1 MKVAVYYNLHKH
13 TFSLQSRNKEDY
25 GRVIEHAE
33 HVILKNANYV
43 VRTSGRNKVL
53 QEKKKNVHAYVVGEV
68 VEGITGPRYQEKT
81 VTYNPYKAKSFYIK
95 ETGEPIASS
104 GFAVL
109 RKDVNGKPTIGA
121 Y

>member
-1 MKVAVYYNLHKH
+1 MKVAVYYNLHKD

-25 GRVIEHAE
+25 GRVIGHTE

-43 VRTSGRNKVL
+43 VRSSGRDKVL
-53 QEKKKNVHAYVVGEV
+53 QEKKKNVHAFVVGEV
-68 VEGITGPRYQEKT
+68 VESLEGARNLEKA
-81 VTYNPYKAKSFYIK
+81 VTYNPYKAKSFYNK

-104 GFAVL
+104 EYAIL
-109 RKDVNGKPTIGA
+109 RKGYNGKPIIGA

>member
-25 GRVIEHAE
+25 GKVIGHTE

-43 VRTSGRNKVL
+43 VRKAGRNKVL
-53 QEKKKNVHAYVVGEV
+53 QEKKKNVHAFVVGEL
-68 VEGITGPRYQEKT
+68 VEGIVGTRYKEKA
-81 VTYNPYKAKSFYIK
+81 VTYNPYKCKSFYEK
-95 ETGEPIASS
+95 ETEQPIASS
-104 GFAVL
+104 EYAVL
-109 RKDVNGKPTIGA
+109 RKDVNGKPIIGA

>member
-25 GRVIEHAE
+25 GKVIGHTE

-43 VRTSGRNKVL
+43 VRDSGRDKVL
-53 QEKKKNVHAYVVGEV
+53 QEKKKNVHAFVVGEV
-68 VEGITGPRYQEKT
+68 VEGLEGSRNVEKV
-81 VTYNPYKAKSFYIK
+81 VTYNPYKCRSFYEVK
-95 ETGEPIASS
+95 TMLPIASS
-104 GFAVL
+104 QYAIL
-109 RKDVNGKPTIGA
+109 RKDVKGKPIIGA

>member
-25 GRVIEHAE
+25 GKVIGHTE

-43 VRTSGRNKVL
+43 VRKGGRDKVL
-53 QEKKKNVHAYVVGEV
+53 QEKKKNVHAFVIGEL
-68 VEGITGPRYQEKT
+68 VEAIDTRMLERK
-81 VTYNPYKAKSFYIK
+81 VSYNPYKAKSFY
-95 ETGEPIASS
+95 EVDTGDVIASS
-104 GFAVL
+104 GYAIL
-109 RKDVNGKPTIGA
+109 RKDLKDKPIIGA